1 MWFFRRID
9 LFDLFQGYRFV
20 SFVGG
25 GGKTSLA
32 EWVAAAGTRRG
43 KTVLITTTTKIY
55 AKGPYILMENYR
67 PGSARERGLP
77 LWVGKTVEGRKLTGL
92 SEEEVLRLGVEADL
106 VLIEADGAK
115 RMPLKA
121 PAPYEPV
128 IPACSDVVVVVAGL
142 DALGARI
149 SEKVFR
155 RDLWCKAT
163 GMEGDPLIT
172 PDVFSRF
179 FSDDLLMKGVDRS
192 RCLIALNKYDRAG
205 TRNGVLE
212 FGRQIAERAGAPRV
226 LITSPRLGVF
236 YSIER
241 VL

>member
-1 MWFFRRID
+1 M
-9 LFDLFQGYRFV
+9 
-20 SFVGG
+20 
-25 GGKTSLA
+25 
-32 EWVAAAGTRRG
+32 AAAGTRRG

-77 LWVGKTVEGRKLTGL
+77 LRVGKTVDGRKLTGL
-92 SEEEVLRLGVEADL
+92 SEEEVLRLGAEADL
-106 VLIEADGAK
+106 VLI
-115 RMPLKA
+115 
-121 PAPYEPV
+121 
-128 IPACSDVVVVVAGL
+128 VVVAGL
-142 DALGARI
+142 DALGARV

-172 PDVFSRF
+172 LDVFSRF

-205 TRNGVLE
+205 RRNGVLE
-212 FGRQIAERAGAPRV
+212 LGRQITERAGVPRV
-226 LITSPRLGVF
+226 LITSPRLGVL